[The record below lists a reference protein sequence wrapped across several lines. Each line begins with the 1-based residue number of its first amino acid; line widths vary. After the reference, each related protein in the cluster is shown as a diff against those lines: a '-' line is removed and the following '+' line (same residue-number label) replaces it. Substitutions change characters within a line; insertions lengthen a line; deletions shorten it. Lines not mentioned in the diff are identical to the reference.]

1 MRRIGGLGLLTLA
14 GFQILYA
21 THLMGGEI
29 MYECIGANRYRIRV
43 KLYRDCSGIDLEDP
57 ITLNYASAQCNVN
70 ASISLSRV
78 QLRDITPV
86 CPGGQSRCS
95 GSGPYGWQ
103 EHIYEGILQLP
114 PGCSDWTLWYYN
126 CCRNSSITTGPA
138 DDDFTIYAQLNNTQV
153 PCNNSPVFVEP
164 PAAIACLGQRIC
176 INPGVTDPDGDDLV
190 FSLTFCR
197 STSPSNS
204 VGYGGGFSG
213 TNPLPTTTGTSV
225 DPQTGT
231 VCFTPSQL
239 AVGIICL
246 RVEEYRGGVKIGE
259 YLRDIQVRV
268 INCTNQLP
276 TSSGINGVPYD
287 PGNPST
293 YTMEVCATGTTYC
306 FSLNFSDPNPGQ
318 NLTVSWNNGIPG
330 ASFTVN
336 NNGTP
341 TPTANFC
348 WTPTPADIGQHTFVV
363 TVRDDA
369 CPLRGVNTYGFVVNV
384 IGGIAH
390 PIDAGPDATI
400 CQGQSVLLNGTVAG
414 PPGDIQSVRW
424 VPATGLSNP
433 NILTPTASPSA
444 TTTYTLEVTFVG
456 GCTRQDQVT
465 VTVLPLPA
473 PPTVLPTSAQ
483 VCTGSSVLLTAS
495 SPGAVDYEWREGNP
509 GGPIVHTGAT
519 FNAAPA
525 SSTTYYAIAIGA
537 NGCRSAP
544 TPVVVTVNPP
554 PPPVSCV
561 VIYVTPNGCGGGPG
575 CGTRANPA
583 NLPTALSLAQCN
595 NSYLKLACGVYTI
608 DNPISFTS
616 NTTVEGGYEPGT
628 WVKTNGCQSIIRRSA
643 ANVQPNPN
651 RLVAIELNS
660 VRYFGMYDVTI
671 QTVDAPPPAGGDLRG
686 VSTYA
691 LYMINCQDYKFVRCR
706 FEPGRASDGAMG
718 ENGAPGRN
726 AADFQI
732 PPQCGEPGEE
742 DDCDPVRDQGGAGA
756 VVPWGANGGRGGRG
770 GHTGPGFQ
778 GSDSPC
784 GGNIVCIGGTGGA
797 GGAPCGF
804 SPGCDC
810 DNPANHGSPGQDG
823 GNGGA
828 GAAGAAGPPGVA
840 GTWFEP
846 GGQGGTGAQGQHGR
860 GGGGGGGGGGQTH
873 FLCFPVELEGTG
885 AGGGGGGAGGE
896 GGQGG
901 TGGWGGGGS
910 FGVYLVQ
917 NGANGQF
924 IDCGFNTPV
933 AGAGGPGGAGGNGG
947 QGSTGAGFGG
957 NPTTCPRDGCDIG
970 YGGPG
975 GRGGNGGPGGS
986 GGPGQPGIA
995 FRLYIV
1001 SGNLPSLVVGGAPIG
1016 IALGGNNP
1024 PPHNFA
1030 AEPVLRVSGFACTN
1044 RDYTIQITSGGF
1056 NQWVSLG
1063 PGATAPTPN
1072 PTNPLIYQYTTV
1084 GRKTVVVRV
1093 GGVNYSFTEFI
1104 GILLPDNQLP
1114 TLSANPL
1121 GPVCEGTTVSFSG
1134 DLIGIEYQWEQVL
1147 PGGGVVAGPN
1157 AQAWQIGLTQ
1167 AGTHTIRHRVFTDC
1181 CGWTPWSSIQIEVQ
1195 PQATVTVIPPTPTV
1209 CFGESVTLTANA
1221 APPGSTILWSPAT
1234 GLNTTVGSSVIA
1246 SPLASTTYTTLVIPP
1261 GGNCVA
1267 TANTTVNVLPL
1278 PNATPTVVPA
1288 TCGANGSITLT
1299 ITAGTPP
1306 VSVTWNTVPP
1316 QTGLTATNLQPGP
1329 YAATLTDANGCVN
1342 TVSAFVGAPPGA
1354 LLAWLQSS
1362 QEPLCHGQSNGSA
1375 TIGVTGG
1382 TPPYTYSWSHAPALN
1397 ASVATGLPA
1406 GGYTVTVTDNAG
1418 CSFVVTFS
1426 LGQPAPLTLSI
1437 DPARQNEPVSCS
1449 GSCNGIITVEAD
1461 GGVPP
1466 RTYTWSSSTH
1476 PGFSFT
1482 GVDAAG
1488 TQVSGLC
1495 EGEYTINVTDAN
1507 GCTASLTVTLGV
1519 VPLSYSLS
1527 QVDALCFG
1535 APQGSV
1541 SVTINSAHSGT
1552 TWQWTGPNNYTSAL
1566 NETNPTGLV
1575 PGKYYI
1581 TFTIPG
1587 CLQPVID
1594 SIEVGSPPEIVITPS
1609 PTLPLCHGDANGLI
1623 TIIASGGVGNY
1634 QYNLNGGAW
1643 RASNTFSN
1651 LAAGTYVLGV
1661 KDGNECEK
1669 FLTYTLPEPDPLTF
1683 DPPTIRDVSC
1693 HEGSDGSITVGLNG
1707 GTPPY
1712 EYSLNG
1718 GITWQA
1724 NPLFSGLPAGSYT
1737 ITVRDANSCTASQ
1750 TVTIHQPDPLAFNP
1764 PQIQNVSCHGGN
1776 NGSIT
1781 ISVNG
1786 GTPPYEYSLNGGITW
1801 QANPLFSG
1809 LPAGSYTITVRDA
1822 NSCTASQTVTIHQ
1835 PDPLAF
1841 NPPQIQ
1847 NVSCHGGNNGSITI
1861 SVNGGTPPYEYS
1873 LNGGITWQA
1882 NPLFSGLPAG
1892 SYTITVRDANSCT
1905 ASQTVTI
1912 HQPDPLAFN
1921 PPQIQNVS
1929 CHGGN
1934 NGSITISVNGGTPPY
1949 EYSLNGGI
1957 TWQANPLFSGLPAG
1971 SYTITV
1977 RDANSCTA
1985 SQTVTIHQPDPLAF
1999 NPPQIQNVS
2008 CHGGNNGSITI
2019 SVNGGTPPYEY
2030 SLNGGIT
2037 WQANPLFSGLPA
2049 GSYTVTVRDANQCTL
2064 TQTINISQ
2072 PPPLS
2077 FTFSVTPPRCHG
2089 ETGTLSFQAVGGVGG
2104 YEYGVNGTYSSS
2116 STVSVPAGT
2125 YTLTVRDANGC
2136 LSPSQTITIAEPP
2149 PLIGTVLSLSPATCR
2164 ESADGTVALT
2174 ATGGTS
2180 TTGTYT
2186 YIWISHPQHSGSSA
2200 NTLRPGEYE
2209 VVVRDENG
2217 CEDTIRFSIGYR
2229 SFVDAALEPLE
2240 RTGCIPLAVE
2250 WIALPSGVGPFTY
2263 EWDLGTGTTATDSVV
2278 QEVYLVENRYT
2289 IRLIIRNRDGCS
2301 DTANAVV
2308 EASALPE
2315 MSYIIEPDTNEDR
2328 VVGTLFTLRS
2338 TGQNVEEVWWEVE
2351 GYGRLTGSTIQVRFD
2366 QEGIYCYTFWA
2377 RRGSCIDSTEGCIRV
2392 KDAYVY
2398 IPNAFSPNGDGINDV
2413 YEVRTFGLQRP
2424 RVRIY
2429 DRWGALVFDNQGDMN
2444 RHWDGTY
2451 RGVPVPEDAYTVV
2464 IEGVLPPTDKPI
2476 RRTGTVTVVR

>member
-1 MRRIGGLGLLTLA
+1 M
-14 GFQILYA
+14 
-21 THLMGGEI
+21 
-29 MYECIGANRYRIRV
+29 
-43 KLYRDCSGIDLEDP
+43 
-57 ITLNYASAQCNVN
+57 
-70 ASISLSRV
+70 
-78 QLRDITPV
+78 
-86 CPGGQSRCS
+86 
-95 GSGPYGWQ
+95 
-103 EHIYEGILQLP
+103 
-114 PGCSDWTLWYYN
+114 
-126 CCRNSSITTGPA
+126 
-138 DDDFTIYAQLNNTQV
+138 
-153 PCNNSPVFVEP
+153 
-164 PAAIACLGQRIC
+164 
-176 INPGVTDPDGDDLV
+176 
-190 FSLTFCR
+190 
-197 STSPSNS
+197 
-204 VGYGGGFSG
+204 
-213 TNPLPTTTGTSV
+213 
-225 DPQTGT
+225 
-231 VCFTPSQL
+231 
-239 AVGIICL
+239 
-246 RVEEYRGGVKIGE
+246 
-259 YLRDIQVRV
+259 
-268 INCTNQLP
+268 
-276 TSSGINGVPYD
+276 
-287 PGNPST
+287 
-293 YTMEVCATGTTYC
+293 
-306 FSLNFSDPNPGQ
+306 
-318 NLTVSWNNGIPG
+318 
-330 ASFTVN
+330 
-336 NNGTP
+336 
-341 TPTANFC
+341 
-348 WTPTPADIGQHTFVV
+348 
-363 TVRDDA
+363 
-369 CPLRGVNTYGFVVNV
+369 
-384 IGGIAH
+384 
-390 PIDAGPDATI
+390 
-400 CQGQSVLLNGTVAG
+400 
-414 PPGDIQSVRW
+414 
-424 VPATGLSNP
+424 
-433 NILTPTASPSA
+433 
-444 TTTYTLEVTFVG
+444 
-456 GCTRQDQVT
+456 
-465 VTVLPLPA
+465 
-473 PPTVLPTSAQ
+473 
-483 VCTGSSVLLTAS
+483 
-495 SPGAVDYEWREGNP
+495 
-509 GGPIVHTGAT
+509 
-519 FNAAPA
+519 
-525 SSTTYYAIAIGA
+525 
-537 NGCRSAP
+537 
-544 TPVVVTVNPP
+544 
-554 PPPVSCV
+554 
-561 VIYVTPNGCGGGPG
+561 
-575 CGTRANPA
+575 
-583 NLPTALSLAQCN
+583 
-595 NSYLKLACGVYTI
+595 
-608 DNPISFTS
+608 
-616 NTTVEGGYEPGT
+616 
-628 WVKTNGCQSIIRRSA
+628 
-643 ANVQPNPN
+643 
-651 RLVAIELNS
+651 
-660 VRYFGMYDVTI
+660 
-671 QTVDAPPPAGGDLRG
+671 
-686 VSTYA
+686 
-691 LYMINCQDYKFVRCR
+691 
-706 FEPGRASDGAMG
+706 
-718 ENGAPGRN
+718 
-726 AADFQI
+726 
-732 PPQCGEPGEE
+732 
-742 DDCDPVRDQGGAGA
+742 
-756 VVPWGANGGRGGRG
+756 
-770 GHTGPGFQ
+770 
-778 GSDSPC
+778 
-784 GGNIVCIGGTGGA
+784 
-797 GGAPCGF
+797 
-804 SPGCDC
+804 
-810 DNPANHGSPGQDG
+810 
-823 GNGGA
+823 
-828 GAAGAAGPPGVA
+828 
-840 GTWFEP
+840 
-846 GGQGGTGAQGQHGR
+846 
-860 GGGGGGGGGGQTH
+860 
-873 FLCFPVELEGTG
+873 
-885 AGGGGGGAGGE
+885 
-896 GGQGG
+896 
-901 TGGWGGGGS
+901 
-910 FGVYLVQ
+910 
-917 NGANGQF
+917 
-924 IDCGFNTPV
+924 
-933 AGAGGPGGAGGNGG
+933 
-947 QGSTGAGFGG
+947 
-957 NPTTCPRDGCDIG
+957 
-970 YGGPG
+970 
-975 GRGGNGGPGGS
+975 
-986 GGPGQPGIA
+986 
-995 FRLYIV
+995 
-1001 SGNLPSLVVGGAPIG
+1001 
-1016 IALGGNNP
+1016 
-1024 PPHNFA
+1024 
-1030 AEPVLRVSGFACTN
+1030 
-1044 RDYTIQITSGGF
+1044 
-1056 NQWVSLG
+1056 
-1063 PGATAPTPN
+1063 
-1072 PTNPLIYQYTTV
+1072 
-1084 GRKTVVVRV
+1084 
-1093 GGVNYSFTEFI
+1093 
-1104 GILLPDNQLP
+1104 
-1114 TLSANPL
+1114 
-1121 GPVCEGTTVSFSG
+1121 
-1134 DLIGIEYQWEQVL
+1134 
-1147 PGGGVVAGPN
+1147 
-1157 AQAWQIGLTQ
+1157 
-1167 AGTHTIRHRVFTDC
+1167 
-1181 CGWTPWSSIQIEVQ
+1181 
-1195 PQATVTVIPPTPTV
+1195 
-1209 CFGESVTLTANA
+1209 
-1221 APPGSTILWSPAT
+1221 
-1234 GLNTTVGSSVIA
+1234 
-1246 SPLASTTYTTLVIPP
+1246 
-1261 GGNCVA
+1261 
-1267 TANTTVNVLPL
+1267 NVLPL

-1693 HEGSDGSITVGLNG
+1693 HEGSDGSITVGL
-1707 GTPPY
+1707 
-1712 EYSLNG
+1712 
-1718 GITWQA
+1718 
-1724 NPLFSGLPAGSYT
+1724 
-1737 ITVRDANSCTASQ
+1737 
-1750 TVTIHQPDPLAFNP
+1750 
-1764 PQIQNVSCHGGN
+1764 
-1776 NGSIT
+1776 
-1781 ISVNG
+1781 
-1786 GTPPYEYSLNGGITW
+1786 
-1801 QANPLFSG
+1801 
-1809 LPAGSYTITVRDA
+1809 
-1822 NSCTASQTVTIHQ
+1822 
-1835 PDPLAF
+1835 
-1841 NPPQIQ
+1841 
-1847 NVSCHGGNNGSITI
+1847 
-1861 SVNGGTPPYEYS
+1861 
-1873 LNGGITWQA
+1873 
-1882 NPLFSGLPAG
+1882 
-1892 SYTITVRDANSCT
+1892 
-1905 ASQTVTI
+1905 
-1912 HQPDPLAFN
+1912 
-1921 PPQIQNVS
+1921 
-1929 CHGGN
+1929 
-1934 NGSITISVNGGTPPY
+1934 NGGTPPY